1 MNTNARSIHGALNQL
16 LINSLIFSPETID
29 IQFVQKN
36 IGEFLQKNTTTES
49 KSIIKIQQ
57 YVADYFKI
65 SIDDLKGTKKDPKYK
80 IPRHIAMYL
89 CRNELNE
96 TFENIGSEFGKDH
109 STALRG
115 IKNIEKL
122 MDYQPDEKKKNNLE
136 NLKLAADIKNAINI
150 IKSNMN

>member
-1 MNTNARSIHGALNQL
+1 M
-16 LINSLIFSPETID
+16 INSIIFNPPVVD
-29 IQFVQKN
+29 IEFVQNN
-36 IGEFLQKNTTTES
+36 IGGFLHKNTTTES

-57 YVADYFKI
+57 YIADYFKI

-115 IKNIEKL
+115 IKNIKEL
-122 MDYQPDEKKKNNLE
+122 INYQSDESKKNNLE
-136 NLKLAADIKNAINI
+136 KLKTSSDIKNAINT
-150 IKSNMN
+150 IKQNMN